1 MCVQAECVGF
11 IDSEIRGMSWSP
23 DYELMILVTGNR
35 TILSMTQEWEIV
47 TEVPLQDEPQVGG
60 CTQPSRELCCTPH
73 AHRCHVVQAQT
84 KADDDEGAQPNL
96 PSLSWRGDGNYFVVN
111 SLDADGTPTI
121 QLPTLPRGVG
131 RTDCLPP
138 NTPANV
144 GGGGA

>member
-60 CTQPSRELCCTPH
+60 CTQPSRGLC
-73 AHRCHVVQAQT
+73 
-84 KADDDEGAQPNL
+84 
-96 PSLSWRGDGNYFVVN
+96 
-111 SLDADGTPTI
+111 
-121 QLPTLPRGVG
+121 
-131 RTDCLPP
+131 
-138 NTPANV
+138 
-144 GGGGA
+144 